1 MSKIRLSTRPQ
12 SGVPVNPL
20 IEPPDAKP
28 YRMQA
33 GAEPLPGYT
42 LTQPLGQGGF
52 GEVWQCEAPGGLQKA
67 IKFVFAEEDA
77 IGPEGNCL
85 RQEYEAFQHIKSIR
99 HPFLL
104 TLERVELNLNA
115 LVMVMELADE
125 HLMDRF
131 NSYRMAGHFGI
142 PRDDLLGYLAD
153 AAEALDFMN
162 VRHGLQHLDVK
173 PANLFLVAEHVKV
186 GDYGLVSRLQGDED
200 GKRAGRGLTPR
211 YCAPEVA
218 RGEINPRSDQYS
230 LALVYQE
237 LLTGT
242 FAFQSKSVAHMLF
255 QHATAEPN
263 LSGLPAGDRAAVQ
276 QALAKKAADRY
287 ASCSEFI
294 HTLMAA
300 GGTVPRA
307 DFRRSGVIAAPTV
320 IPPTPPTTPASPSST
335 RLVTPGQSR
344 PASTPALTPMTDPP
358 TLPGTGDMVALTPA
372 PAPPQ
377 PRSHRRA
384 GSNPA
389 VALTSESVLGSP
401 IIQLTEVLLVL
412 PVARLL
418 GETVSGRFAPSVA
431 EWTNALATA
440 AAGSSAG
447 VPRPADILHQADGS
461 WSTRFP
467 IKPMAGMTRLKLD
480 IFRELWHAEIVEP
493 SPGCFTLTCR
503 CESGGW
509 LSKKKGSLELHI
521 RIPDT
526 SHPVGEAEIVA
537 RVVGHVEPNLCQRLP
552 AMLEEVR
559 NQLQNFEERRR
570 TQRIVCDIPV
580 LVYPIHRDGVL
591 PGVAAVCQQ
600 ISTGGFRLE
609 AECPL
614 DTAYAY
620 LAFES
625 IPGVAGWAVLTRF
638 LRHKLLGESFQVAG
652 RFRTES

>member
-1 MSKIRLSTRPQ
+1 MP
-12 SGVPVNPL
+12 
-20 IEPPDAKP
+20 
-28 YRMQA
+28 A

-67 IKFVFAEEDA
+67 IKFVFAAQDDISNA
-77 IGPEGNCL
+77 GSCL
-85 RQEYEAFQHIKSIR
+85 RQEFDAFQHIKSIR

-104 TLERVELNLNA
+104 TLERVELTEAA
-115 LVMVMELADE
+115 LIMVMELADE

-142 PRDDLLGYLAD
+142 PREDLLGYLAD

-186 GDYGLVSRLQGDED
+186 GDYGLVARLQGADD
-200 GKRAGRGLTPR
+200 GTRTGRGLTPR

-218 RGEINPRSDQYS
+218 RGEINPCSDQYS

-263 LSGLPAGDRAAVQ
+263 LSGLPAGDRVAVR
-276 QALAKKAADRY
+276 QALAKNPTDRY

-294 HTLMAA
+294 HTLMSA

-307 DFRRSGVIAAPTV
+307 DFRRSGVIAATAPV
-320 IPPTPPTTPASPSST
+320 AGSAAPSPSSA
-335 RLVTPGQSR
+335 RLVTPAQSR
-344 PASTPALTPMTDPP
+344 QPTPAPTPPAMTDPP
-358 TLPGTGDMVALTPA
+358 TLPGMSEVVTLTPA
-372 PAPPQ
+372 PAPTQ
-377 PRSHRRA
+377 PRSHRRV

-401 IIQLTEVLLVL
+401 VIQLTEIRLVL
-412 PVARLL
+412 PVPHLL
-418 GETVSGRFAPSVA
+418 GEEVSLRYAPTVA
-431 EWTNALATA
+431 ELTGTLATM
-440 AAGSSAG
+440 AAGSVTG
-447 VPRPADILHQADGS
+447 VPRPADIVHQPDGS
-461 WSTRFP
+461 WITSFP
-467 IKPMAGMTRLKLD
+467 IKPLAGMTRLKLD
-480 IFRELWHAEIVEP
+480 VFRELWNAEIVET
-493 SPGCFTLTCR
+493 SHRQFSLICR

-509 LSKKKGSLELHI
+509 LSKKKGSLELTI
-521 RIPDT
+521 RLPDT
-526 SHPVGEAEIVA
+526 IHATGEAEIVA
-537 RVVGHVEPNLCQRLP
+537 RSVGQVEPSLCQRLP

-570 TQRIVCDIPV
+570 AKRFGCDLPV
-580 LVYPIHRDGVL
+580 TVHPIHRDGVL
-591 PGVAAVCQQ
+591 PGVSARCDEV
-600 ISTGGFRLE
+600 SSGGFRLE

-620 LAFES
+620 LIFRS
-625 IPGVAGWAVLTRF
+625 IPAVADWAVLTRF
-638 LRHKLLGESFQVAG
+638 LRPKLIGERFQVVG
-652 RFRTES
+652 RFRTEL